1 MARSI
6 HIRSL
11 VITSA
16 FATAS
21 LALFAYSGPAKAMN
35 VLKCEGAS
43 RQSVV
48 ECCETIVMRK
58 GMPLWMKQTGR
69 NCMASA
75 RCVAS
80 GDPQSTSIA
89 AVAKRH
95 CRIYAFNE
103 DEGNGERHRRS
114 RGKGQ
119 SSSAVR

>member
-16 FATAS
+16 FAAAS
-21 LALFAYSGPAKAMN
+21 LALFAHSGQAKAMN

-80 GDPQSTSIA
+80 GDPQSTSVA
-89 AVAKRH
+89 AAKRH
-95 CRIYAFNE
+95 CRIYAFIE
-103 DEGNGERHRRS
+103 DDGNDRWHRRS
-114 RGKGQ
+114 RDRGQ
-119 SSSAVR
+119 NGSAKR

>member
-16 FATAS
+16 FAAAS
-21 LALFAYSGPAKAMN
+21 LALFAHSGQAKAMN

-69 NCMASA
+69 NCRAAA
-75 RCVAS
+75 RCVVS
-80 GDPQSTSIA
+80 GNPQSTSIA
-89 AVAKRH
+89 AVAKR
-95 CRIYAFNE
+95 CRIYALIE
-103 DEGNGERHRRS
+103 DDGNSRQRRG
-114 RGKGQ
+114 RDKGPNGN
-119 SSSAVR
+119 AKR